1 MCTVQKFCVAIN
13 FTKIVIYCR
22 PPLSYK
28 ALKNFALYS
37 IWKFFSKIANYQKV
51 NFSLLGKSKKLVF
64 MHLKSI
70 ILLTEPLDVFLLANT
85 CTSGAGTCET
95 AIFWA

>member
-51 NFSLLGKSKKLVF
+51 NFSCTVGKSKKLVYLVF
-64 MHLKSI
+64 MHLKSFI
-70 ILLTEPLDVFLLANT
+70 ILTEPLDVFL
-85 CTSGAGTCET
+85 
-95 AIFWA
+95 